1 MEQAVNAAM
10 PVINEFSSSAGFLGL
25 AYLTLFVLIVLVLIG
40 SWRRERIW
48 QNEQAKMREALE
60 RNTNVVS
67 ELCIYI
73 KALNGSNKK

>member
-1 MEQAVNAAM
+1 M

>member
-10 PVINEFSSSAGFLGL
+10 PVINEFSNSAGFLGL
-25 AYLTLFVLIVLVLIG
+25 AYLSLFVLIVLVLVG
-40 SWRRERIW
+40 GWRREKTW
-48 QNEQAKMREALE
+48 QVEQARMREALE

-73 KALNGSNKK
+73 KGLNGKK

>member
-1 MEQAVNAAM
+1 M
-10 PVINEFSSSAGFLGL
+10 PVISEFSSSAGFLGL